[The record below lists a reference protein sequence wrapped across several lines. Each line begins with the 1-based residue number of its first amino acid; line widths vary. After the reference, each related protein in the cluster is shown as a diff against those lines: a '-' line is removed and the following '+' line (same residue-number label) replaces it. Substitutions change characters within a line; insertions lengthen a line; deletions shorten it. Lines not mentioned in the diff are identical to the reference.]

1 MNSAP
6 SATKTQNGPPPAAP
20 TLTRLRDLSGPRQAL
35 LRLFQTINFGHV
47 DGLEVRGGEPVFN
60 PAPLVFIE
68 LKLDAEDDRRE
79 EHDLGNFDLRAEA
92 LRLLVELDGLGDG
105 TIERI
110 DVRYGIPRRMI
121 VEARLRRVAQ

>member
-6 SATKTQNGPPPAAP
+6 SATNTHKGPPPAAP
-20 TLTRLRDLSGPRQAL
+20 KLPRLRDLSGPRQAL
-35 LRLFQTINFGHV
+35 LRLFQPINFGHV

-68 LKLDAEDDRRE
+68 LKLDAEDGRRE
-79 EHDLGNFDLRAEA
+79 EHNLGNFDLRAEA
-92 LRLLVELDGLGDG
+92 LRLLAELDGLGDG

-110 DVRYGIPRRMI
+110 DVRYGIPRRII
-121 VEARLRRVAQ
+121 VESRLRRVAQ

>member
-6 SATKTQNGPPPAAP
+6 SATNTHKGPPPAAP
-20 TLTRLRDLSGPRQAL
+20 KLPRLRDLSGPRQAL

-68 LKLDAEDDRRE
+68 LKLDAEDGRRE
-79 EHDLGNFDLRAEA
+79 EHDLGNFDLRVEA
-92 LRLLVELDGLGDG
+92 LRLLAELDGLGDG
-105 TIERI
+105 
-110 DVRYGIPRRMI
+110 IPPG
-121 VEARLRRVAQ
+121 AG